1 MSLKQILRGLPLVP
15 GVYRAMRTRW
25 QGRKLAGLPINEI
38 FGQIYRSN
46 FWGSEASVSGTGSD
60 AHQTARITAELPLI
74 WRELGVRRV
83 LDVPCGDFRWMRN
96 VDLSGID
103 YLGGDIV
110 PELIERNRSTYP
122 GDGIKFTVL
131 NLIEDPLPE
140 ADLVFCRDC
149 LVHLSF
155 ADIWSALRTV
165 AGSPARFFMATTFT
179 GRSLNTDIRTG
190 QWRPLNLEA
199 APFNLGPPE
208 RLLVEG
214 CTEGEGSHADK
225 SLGVWRVDSLRAW
238 LGCYPIP

>member
-1 MSLKQILRGLPLVP
+1 MSLKQILRRLPLVP
-15 GVYRAMRTRW
+15 GVYHAMRTRW
-25 QGRKLAGLPINEI
+25 QGRKLAGRPINEI

-60 AHQTARITAELPLI
+60 ARQTARITAALPVI
-74 WRELGVRRV
+74 WQELGVSRI
-83 LDVPCGDFRWMRN
+83 LDVPCGDFQWMRN
-96 VDLSGID
+96 VDLRGIA

-110 PELIERNRSTYP
+110 PELIERNRSNYP
-122 GDGIKFTVL
+122 GVDVKFIVL
-131 NLIEDPLPE
+131 NLIQDPLPD

-149 LVHLSF
+149 LVHLSY

-179 GRSLNTDIRTG
+179 GRPVNTDIRTG

-199 APFNLGPPE
+199 PPFNLGPPE

-214 CTEGEGSHADK
+214 CTEGEGSYADK
-225 SLGVWRVDSLRAW
+225 SLGVWRMEALRARVEAH
-238 LGCYPIP
+238 PVT